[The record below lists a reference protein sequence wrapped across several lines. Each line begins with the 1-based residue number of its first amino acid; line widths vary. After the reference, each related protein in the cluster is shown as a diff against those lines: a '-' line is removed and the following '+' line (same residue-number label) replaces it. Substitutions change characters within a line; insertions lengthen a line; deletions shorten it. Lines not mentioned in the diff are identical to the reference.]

1 MKSLM
6 KLLKKQGGVTII
18 EMLIVVAVIGILAAI
33 AVPNLT
39 GFLGT
44 SKDQSWTSDK
54 GSLQSAV
61 DGYRSANSN
70 LLPIKTETGDT
81 VTTASSK
88 INLCLATSATAMNT
102 TVPKNNCAI
111 DITAL
116 VTGGFLS
123 SNSSVAS
130 ASSDNVTGGS
140 GSYTWVILANG
151 EVTGF
156 NKAANTLGF
165 TTGIYP

>member
-70 LLPIKTETGDT
+70 LIPIKTEVGDT
-81 VTTASSK
+81 VTTASSS
-88 INLCLATSATAMNT
+88 ISSCLAASATVMRT
-102 TVPKNNCAI
+102 SVPKNNCAI
-111 DITAL
+111 DIAAL

-123 SNSSVAS
+123 SATAVAS
-130 ASSDNVTGGS
+130 ASADNGSTTS

-156 NKAANTLGF
+156 NKAANTVGF
-165 TTGIYP
+165 TAGVYP

>member
-70 LLPIKTETGDT
+70 LIPIKTVTGDT
-81 VTTASSK
+81 VTTASSS
-88 INLCLATSATAMNT
+88 IASCLASGATAMRT
-102 TVPKNNCAI
+102 SVPKNNCAI
-111 DITAL
+111 DISAL

-123 SNSSVAS
+123 SATSVSS
-130 ASSDNVTGGS
+130 ASDDNVTGGT

-156 NKAANTLGF
+156 NKTANTAGF
-165 TTGIYP
+165 TGGVYP

>member
-44 SKDQSWTSDK
+44 SKDQSWESDK

-70 LLPIKTETGDT
+70 LIPIKTVTGDT

-88 INLCLATSATAMNT
+88 INLCTATSATALAT
-102 TVPKNNCAI
+102 SVPKNNCAI
-111 DITAL
+111 DISAL

-123 SNSSVAS
+123 SVTSVAS
-130 ASSDNVTGGS
+130 ASTDNESTAT
-140 GSYTWVILANG
+140 GSYTWILMANG

-156 NKAANTLGF
+156 NKTANTKGLTAGV
-165 TTGIYP
+165 YP